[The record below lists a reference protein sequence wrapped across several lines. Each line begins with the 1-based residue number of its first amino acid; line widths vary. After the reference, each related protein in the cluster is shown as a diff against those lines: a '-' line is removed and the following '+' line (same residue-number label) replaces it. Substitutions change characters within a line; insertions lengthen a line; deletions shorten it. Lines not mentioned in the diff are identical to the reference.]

1 MTDTHRTVAD
11 LPVTSQP
18 KARPG
23 RRPARLIAVMVVLP
37 VLVAAVVFYLAERY
51 FLSEELEKAQ
61 GRLSL
66 YRSTVVSQLERYSYL
81 TYVLARDRFVIENAR
96 GGAGE
101 ALNQRLAA
109 FAAKSG
115 LDAIYLMDTGG
126 RTIAASNAGTPG
138 SFLDQN
144 YSFRPYFQTALRGE
158 QGQFYGIGSTT
169 GLPGYFFADAVT
181 GPEGSVHGVIAIKLD
196 LTQLEQAWREAGETV
211 FLANSD
217 GVILLSSEPQWRYRT
232 LQSLNEAQRARIRDT
247 RQFGDQPLDPLD
259 WQPTGDNLARLG
271 GVQLLHLTTADLPN
285 GWEVHYFSST
295 APVTTRSTLV
305 TAVIVIF
312 AAGFIIMTQIRR
324 TARIGAALR
333 RSEAEE
339 AQLREANDRLAIE
352 IEERRAAERRLAR
365 TQDELE
371 RASRLAALGQL
382 AASVTHEL
390 GQPIAAMRNHLTA
403 AEFSGAAR
411 DGFTGRIAGLVD
423 RMESITRQLKFFAR
437 TEGDSI
443 GEVDLRAV
451 ARAAVTLVEPN
462 LAATGVALEMDLAE
476 GPVTVRGNQFRL
488 EQVLTNLLRNAID
501 AMAESD
507 TRQLGLSVGSSGDRG
522 WCEVSDTGHGLGGA
536 ALSDLQEPFFTTR
549 GSGEGMGLGLAI
561 SASIVKEH
569 GGRMSA
575 RDRAGGGSVFRVEIP
590 IAEDDSGEAA

>member
-1 MTDTHRTVAD
+1 MTQTHS
-11 LPVTSQP
+11 LPSDSALQRP
-18 KARPG
+18 RPG
-23 RRPARLIAVMVVLP
+23 PRTARLLVLMVALP
-37 VLVAAVVFYLAERY
+37 LVVAAVVFTLAERY

-81 TYVLARDRFVIENAR
+81 TYVLARDRMVIATAA
-96 GGAGE
+96 GADRD
-101 ALNQRLAA
+101 ALNDRLGA
-109 FAAKSG
+109 FAAQSG
-115 LDAIYLMDTGG
+115 LDAIYLMDRSGL
-126 RTIAASNAGTPG
+126 TISASNAGQPG
-138 SFLDQN
+138 SFVGQS
-144 YSFRPYFQTALRGE
+144 YSFRPYFQDALRGT

-181 GPEGSVHGVIAIKLD
+181 DGQGAVQGVIAIKLG
-196 LTQLEQAWREAGETV
+196 LTQLEQAWRDAGETV

-232 LQSLNEAQRARIRDT
+232 LQSLSADQRARIRET
-247 RQFGDQPLDPLD
+247 RQFGDQPLEPLN
-259 WQPTGDNLARLG
+259 WQPSQSNLASLG
-271 GVQLLHLTTADLPN
+271 GTQLLHLTTDDLPN
-285 GWEVHYFSST
+285 GWAVHYFSSR

-305 TAVIVIF
+305 TAAIVIF
-312 AAGFIIMTQIRR
+312 AAGFIIMTQQRR

-403 AEFSGAAR
+403 AEFSGAAQG
-411 DGFTGRIAGLVD
+411 GFATRISGLVD

-437 TEGDSI
+437 TQGDSI
-443 GEVDLRAV
+443 GAVDMRDV

-462 LAATGVALEMDLAE
+462 IAAAEVHLDLRLSEA
-476 GPVTVRGNQFRL
+476 PVDVRGNRFRL
-488 EQVLTNLLRNAID
+488 EQVLTNLLRNAVD
-501 AMAESD
+501 AMADSD
-507 TRQLGLSVGSSGDRG
+507 RRDLTLSVGADGKTG
-522 WCEVSDTGHGLGGA
+522 WCEVSDTGHGLEGA

-549 GSGEGMGLGLAI
+549 GSGQGMGLGLAI
-561 SASIVKEH
+561 SASIVEEH
-569 GGRMSA
+569 AGKMSA
-575 RDRAGGGSVFRVEIP
+575 RDRPGGGSVFRVEIP
-590 IAEDDSGEAA
+590 LAEGEDDAE